1 MDLAIWLLPLVAIL
15 AILVGYLGHKITT
28 VRTIGDAETRA
39 SRIVEDARRAA
50 ADASREVESKAR
62 EAEAKIKAAELEA
75 KEVALRARAEL
86 EQDTRARQK
95 EIQEIERR
103 VVHQEEQLSRRIDQL
118 DRREAD
124 FDKRDRQSAERERKM
139 AETEGRLANA
149 LEEHRRKL
157 ESVAGLTAEEAKR
170 QLMAQIEVDARREA
184 QLLCMRLEEEAR
196 ETAQLKAKEVLA
208 TTIQRLAPDYT
219 VETAVSIVDLPSDDM
234 KGRII
239 GREGRNI
246 RALELHT
253 GVDLI
258 VDDTPEAVLISAYD
272 PYRREIAR
280 LALQKLIADGRI
292 HPARIEEVVEKVKK
306 EMEQHLKEEGEKA
319 CFEVGVHGLHPELVK
334 LVGRM
339 KFRTSYGQNCL
350 QHSKEVAW
358 LCGMMAAEIKADVK
372 LAKRMGLLHD
382 IGKALTHEQEG
393 SHPELSLQVLT
404 KYNESPAVI
413 NAALCGHENVEP
425 ETIEAVLVEAADG
438 ISAARPGAR
447 RDVLESYIKR
457 LAKLEEIALSYK
469 GVEMCYAIQAGRE
482 LRIMTKS
489 EQVSDLDA
497 YQLAKDISKRIEAE
511 MQYPGHIKVVVIRET
526 RAVEVAR
533 VAMTRPVTV
542 LCVGDVFGESGRRCV
557 QALLPRLRKQ
567 HEVDVAVVN
576 VENAAAGFGV
586 TPLIARTFLEQGV
599 DVMTSGNHIWDRKEI
614 IEYIVK
620 ENLLLRP
627 ANYPSG
633 TPGVGSATVKAG
645 PHKVAVLNLMGR
657 VFLPNLDCPFRKA
670 DEEVARLREETPL
683 VVVDMHCEA
692 TSESQAMGWYLDGR
706 VSAVVGTHRHV
717 QTADERV
724 LPRARPSSR
733 TSA

>member
-1 MDLAIWLLPLVAIL
+1 MMDATWIVLPVVAALALAVGFLL
-15 AILVGYLGHKITT
+15 HKASSD
-28 VRTIGDAETRA
+28 RRIGGAEREA
-39 SRIVEDARRAA
+39 RRIVETA
-50 ADASREVESKAR
+50 ER
-62 EAEAKIKAAELEA
+62 EADTRRKAAELEIRESTLKTRTAFEEETRRREREMQSIEQRILGKEEELARKLDQLGRRLDESTA
-75 KEVALRARAEL
+75 KEKGLAARERTVG
-86 EQDTRARQK
+86 ES
-95 EIQEIERR
+95 ERR
-103 VVHQEEQLSRRIDQL
+103 LASAMEEQ
-118 DRREAD
+118 
-124 FDKRDRQSAERERKM
+124 
-139 AETEGRLANA
+139 
-149 LEEHRRKL
+149 RRKL
-157 ESVAGLTAEEAKR
+157 ETIAGLTAEEAKR
-170 QLMAQIEVDARREA
+170 QLLAQMEDEARREA
-184 QLLCMRLEEEAR
+184 QLTAMRLEEESR
-196 ETAQLKAKEVLA
+196 ETAREKAKEVLA

-219 VETAVSIVDLPSDDM
+219 VETAVSVVDLPSDDL

-280 LALQKLIADGRI
+280 LALQRLIADGRI
-292 HPARIEEVVEKVKK
+292 HPARIEEVVGKVKQ
-306 EMEQHLKEEGEKA
+306 EMDVHIKEEGEKA

-358 LCGMMAAEIKADVK
+358 LAGMMAAEIRADAK

-404 KYNESPAVI
+404 KYNESPQVI
-413 NAALCGHENVEP
+413 NAALCGHEDVKA

-482 LRIMTKS
+482 LRVITKADII
-489 EQVSDLDA
+489 SDLDA

-526 RAVEVAR
+526 RAVEVA
-533 VAMTRPVTV
+533 
-542 LCVGDVFGESGRRCV
+542 
-557 QALLPRLRKQ
+557 K
-567 HEVDVAVVN
+567 
-576 VENAAAGFGV
+576 
-586 TPLIARTFLEQGV
+586 
-599 DVMTSGNHIWDRKEI
+599 
-614 IEYIVK
+614 
-620 ENLLLRP
+620 
-627 ANYPSG
+627 
-633 TPGVGSATVKAG
+633 
-645 PHKVAVLNLMGR
+645 
-657 VFLPNLDCPFRKA
+657 
-670 DEEVARLREETPL
+670 
-683 VVVDMHCEA
+683 
-692 TSESQAMGWYLDGR
+692 
-706 VSAVVGTHRHV
+706 
-717 QTADERV
+717 
-724 LPRARPSSR
+724 
-733 TSA
+733 

>member
-1 MDLAIWLLPLVAIL
+1 MDAIWIALPVIAVLALLLGFFVQKWFGDRKLGDAGTRASRFIGVAE
-15 AILVGYLGHKITT
+15 
-28 VRTIGDAETRA
+28 RDAETRHR
-39 SRIVEDARRAA
+39 S
-50 ADASREVESKAR
+50 
-62 EAEAKIKAAELEA
+62 AELEA
-75 KEVALRARAEL
+75 KEIVLKARAEFDGEVRRREREIHQV
-86 EQDTRARQK
+86 EQRILSK
-95 EIQEIERR
+95 
-103 VVHQEEQLSRRIDQL
+103 EEQLARKLDELERRLSEYTGKEKSLVD
-118 DRREAD
+118 
-124 FDKRDRQSAERERKM
+124 RDRAVADREQ
-139 AETEGRLANA
+139 RLASA
-149 LEEHRRKL
+149 MEEQRRKL
-157 ESVAGLTAEEAKR
+157 EVIAGLTAEEAKR
-170 QLMAQIEVDARREA
+170 QLVAQMEDEARREA
-184 QLLCMRLEEEAR
+184 QLISMRLEEQAR
-196 ETAQLKAKEVLA
+196 ETAREKAKEVLA

-219 VETAVSIVDLPSDDM
+219 VETSVSVVDLPSDDM

-280 LALQKLIADGRI
+280 RALGILIADGRI

-319 CFEVGVHGLHPELVK
+319 CFEVGVHGLHPELTR

-358 LCGMMAAEIKADVK
+358 LAGMMAAEIKADVK

-404 KYNESPAVI
+404 KYNESAEVI

-425 ETIEAVLVEAADG
+425 QTIEAVLTEAADG

-482 LRIMTKS
+482 LRVITKADI
-489 EQVSDLDA
+489 VSDLDA
-497 YQLAKDISKRIEAE
+497 HQLAKDITKRIEAE

-526 RAVEVAR
+526 RAVEVA
-533 VAMTRPVTV
+533 
-542 LCVGDVFGESGRRCV
+542 
-557 QALLPRLRKQ
+557 K
-567 HEVDVAVVN
+567 
-576 VENAAAGFGV
+576 
-586 TPLIARTFLEQGV
+586 
-599 DVMTSGNHIWDRKEI
+599 
-614 IEYIVK
+614 
-620 ENLLLRP
+620 
-627 ANYPSG
+627 
-633 TPGVGSATVKAG
+633 
-645 PHKVAVLNLMGR
+645 
-657 VFLPNLDCPFRKA
+657 
-670 DEEVARLREETPL
+670 
-683 VVVDMHCEA
+683 
-692 TSESQAMGWYLDGR
+692 
-706 VSAVVGTHRHV
+706 
-717 QTADERV
+717 
-724 LPRARPSSR
+724 
-733 TSA
+733 

>member
-1 MDLAIWLLPLVAIL
+1 MDALWIVIPIIAIL
-15 AILVGYLGHKITT
+15 ALLIGFLFQKWLTDKKIGSATEQARRILGDAK
-28 VRTIGDAETRA
+28 RDAETRHK
-39 SRIVEDARRAA
+39 S
-50 ADASREVESKAR
+50 
-62 EAEAKIKAAELEA
+62 AELEA
-75 KEVALRARAEL
+75 RELVLKSRAEF
-86 EQDTRARQK
+86 ETEVRRRER
-95 EIQEIERR
+95 EIQQVEQRILAK
-103 VVHQEEQLSRRIDQL
+103 EEQLGRKLDDA
-118 DRREAD
+118 DRRQAD
-124 FDKRDRQSAERERKM
+124 FAARERGLSERDRALGEK
-139 AETEGRLANA
+139 EGRLAHA
-149 LEEHRRKL
+149 LEEQRRKL
-157 ESVAGLTAEEAKR
+157 ESIAGLTAEEAKR
-170 QLMAQIEVDARREA
+170 QLVAQMEEEAKREA
-184 QLLCMRLEEEAR
+184 QLIAMRLEEQAR
-196 ETAQLKAKEVLA
+196 ETAREKAKEVLA

-219 VETAVSIVDLPSDDM
+219 VETSVSVVDLPSDDM

-280 LALQKLIADGRI
+280 RAVQILIADGRI

-358 LCGMMAAEIKADVK
+358 LSGMMAAEIRADVK

-404 KYNESPAVI
+404 KYNESAEVI

-425 ETIEAVLVEAADG
+425 QTIEAVLVEAADG

-482 LRIMTKS
+482 LRVLTKADI
-489 EQVSDLDA
+489 VSDLDA
-497 YQLAKDISKRIEAE
+497 HQLAKDITKRIETE

-526 RAVEVAR
+526 RAVEVA
-533 VAMTRPVTV
+533 
-542 LCVGDVFGESGRRCV
+542 
-557 QALLPRLRKQ
+557 K
-567 HEVDVAVVN
+567 
-576 VENAAAGFGV
+576 
-586 TPLIARTFLEQGV
+586 
-599 DVMTSGNHIWDRKEI
+599 
-614 IEYIVK
+614 
-620 ENLLLRP
+620 
-627 ANYPSG
+627 
-633 TPGVGSATVKAG
+633 
-645 PHKVAVLNLMGR
+645 
-657 VFLPNLDCPFRKA
+657 
-670 DEEVARLREETPL
+670 
-683 VVVDMHCEA
+683 
-692 TSESQAMGWYLDGR
+692 
-706 VSAVVGTHRHV
+706 
-717 QTADERV
+717 
-724 LPRARPSSR
+724 
-733 TSA
+733 